1 MLDLSQP
8 RNLAG
13 AVLAGFGAVFVIL
26 TYAAYAASRRG
37 GRYVSGFPIL
47 GGLLIA
53 VGFLITE
60 NRWLALLALT
70 DPGFLMLPYAL
81 IRDHR
86 DRNRFPA
93 VFGSAI
99 QAHGFQTPPHPGERY
114 IRITTPAD
122 SLTHW
127 FQYLHPYY
135 LRVPH
140 IAFMLCADAEGN
152 GYLLLDRYTGSKA
165 ELLPFDGSRITVDD
179 IVYRNQTVS
188 VTVEILQEID
198 RQNL

>member
-13 AVLAGFGAVFVIL
+13 AVLAGFGAVLVIL
-26 TYAAYAASRRG
+26 TYASYAESRRS
-37 GRYVSGFPIL
+37 RRFVSGFPIF
-47 GGLLIA
+47 GGFLIA

-86 DRNRFPA
+86 DRKRYPA
-93 VFGSAI
+93 VFGSVI
-99 QAHGFQTPPHPGERY
+99 QTHGFSAPQHSEERY
-114 IRITTPAD
+114 IRVTTPAD
-122 SLTHW
+122 SLLHW
-127 FQYLHPYY
+127 LQYLHPYY

-140 IAFMLCADAEGN
+140 IAFMLCADANGN
-152 GYLLLDRYTGSKA
+152 GYILLDRYTGSKA

-188 VTVEILQEID
+188 VTVEILQEKD
-198 RQNL
+198 R